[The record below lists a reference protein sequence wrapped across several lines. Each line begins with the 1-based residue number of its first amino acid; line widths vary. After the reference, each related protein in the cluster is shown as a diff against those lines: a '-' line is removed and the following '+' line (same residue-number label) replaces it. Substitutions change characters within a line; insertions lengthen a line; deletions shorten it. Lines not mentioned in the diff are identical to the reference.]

1 MYNEKLNQ
9 LNFYLESSLS
19 EAKSLEELNPMHCL
33 TNSAIFDFDNQLIQS
48 KINQLKIESNDP
60 WEKTKQ
66 IFDFV
71 RDNIV
76 YDFAPEIIGLSSW
89 YASVILK
96 KGSGFCHQKALVL
109 TALLRAAG
117 IPTCLVFQNVKDH
130 ILINS
135 RFKELLPGGFLPLHA
150 LVAVNISNKWY
161 RLDATLDSSLCNKKG
176 YHIPQIEF
184 GKETL
189 LPTLTLDGRQHF
201 SIEKELGYFENYPEE
216 FRALLLEN
224 INDWNAWRKI
234 VNKKH
239 ITM

>member
-1 MYNEKLNQ
+1 MNRNQIAQ
-9 LNFYLESSLS
+9 LNYYLGSSLS
-19 EAKSLEELNPMHCL
+19 EAKNLKELDQTHCL
-33 TNSAIFDFDNQLIQS
+33 MNSAIFDFDNQFIQS
-48 KINQLKIESNDP
+48 KINQLKIKSNDP
-60 WEKTKQ
+60 WERTKL

-96 KGSGFCHQKALVL
+96 KGFGFCHQKAIVL
-109 TALLRAAG
+109 TALLRAVE

-130 ILINS
+130 ILIS
-135 RFKELLPGGFLPLHA
+135 TRFKDLLPGGLLPLHA
-150 LVAVNISNKWY
+150 LVAVNISEKWV
-161 RLDATLDSSLCNKKG
+161 RLDATLDSNLCKKKG
-176 YHIPQIEF
+176 YLIPQIEF

-189 LPTLTLDGRQHF
+189 LSTHTLDGRQHF
-201 SIEKELGYFENYPEE
+201 SIEKELGYFENYPEA

-224 INDWNAWRKI
+224 IDDWNAWRKI
-234 VNKKH
+234 VNKKR

>member
-1 MYNEKLNQ
+1 MNIDQIDQ
-9 LNFYLESSLS
+9 LKYYLGSSLS
-19 EAKSLEELNPMHCL
+19 EAKVSKELNITTCL
-33 TNSAIFDFDNQLIQS
+33 TSSAIFDFDNQLIQS
-48 KINQLKIESNDP
+48 KINQLKIDGSDP
-60 WEKTKQ
+60 WGKTKQ

-76 YDFAPEIIGLSSW
+76 YDFAPDIIGLSSW

-96 KGSGFCHQKALVL
+96 KGSGFCHQKAIVL
-109 TALLRAAG
+109 TAMLRGAE

-130 ILINS
+130 ILFNT
-135 RFKELLPGGFLPLHA
+135 RFKDLIPGGMLPLHA

-161 RLDATLDSSLCNKKG
+161 RLDSTLDSNLCNKKG
-176 YHIPQIEF
+176 YHVSQIEI

-189 LPTLTLDGRQHF
+189 LPTHTLDGHQHF
-201 SIEKELGYFENYPEE
+201 SIEKELGYFEIYPET

-224 INDWNAWRKI
+224 IDDWKAWGKI
-234 VNKKH
+234 VNKKR

>member
-1 MYNEKLNQ
+1 MYNNKLDQ
-9 LNFYLESSLS
+9 LNYYLGSSLS
-19 EAKSLEELNPMHCL
+19 EAKNSDELDQIYCL
-33 TNSAIFDFDNQLIQS
+33 MNGSIFDFDNQLIQS
-48 KINQLKIESNDP
+48 KIKQLKIKSNDP
-60 WEKTKQ
+60 WEKTRQ

-96 KGSGFCHQKALVL
+96 KGFGFCYQKAIVL
-109 TALLRAAG
+109 AALLRAVE

-130 ILINS
+130 ILLS
-135 RFKELLPGGFLPLHA
+135 TRFKDLLPGGFLPLHA
-150 LVAVNISNKWY
+150 LVAVNISDKWY
-161 RLDATLDSSLCNKKG
+161 RLDATLDSNLCTKKG
-176 YHIPQIEF
+176 YQIPQIEF

-189 LPTLTLDGRQHF
+189 LPTHTLDGRQHF
-201 SIEKELGYFENYPEE
+201 SVEKELGYFENYPEA

-224 INDWNAWRKI
+224 IVDWNAWRKI
-234 VNKKH
+234 VNKKK

>member
-1 MYNEKLNQ
+1 MNINQIDQ
-9 LNFYLESSLS
+9 LNYYLGSSLS
-19 EAKSLEELNPMHCL
+19 EAKVSEKLNITTCL
-33 TNSAIFDFDNQLIQS
+33 TSSTIFDFDNRFIQS
-48 KINQLKIESNDP
+48 KINQLKVNSSDP
-60 WEKTKQ
+60 WDKTKI

-96 KGSGFCHQKALVL
+96 KGFGFCHQKAIVL
-109 TALLRAAG
+109 TALLRAVD
-117 IPTCLVFQNVKDH
+117 IPTCLVFQNVKDD
-130 ILINS
+130 ILFNT

-150 LVAVNISNKWY
+150 LVAVNISDKWY
-161 RLDATLDSSLCNKKG
+161 RLDATLDSNLCNKKD
-176 YHIPQIEF
+176 YYISQIEF

-189 LPTLTLDGRQHF
+189 LPTHTLDGGRHF
-201 SIEKELGYFENYPEE
+201 SIKKELGYFENYPEA

-224 INDWNAWRKI
+224 IDDWNVWRKI
-234 VNKKH
+234 VNKKR